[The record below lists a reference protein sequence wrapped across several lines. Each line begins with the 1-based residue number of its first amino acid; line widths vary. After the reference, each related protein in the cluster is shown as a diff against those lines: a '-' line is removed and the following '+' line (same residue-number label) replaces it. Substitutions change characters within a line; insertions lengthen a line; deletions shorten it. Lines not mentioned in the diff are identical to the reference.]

1 MAVIRTEAGRPSD
14 ARWHIDMTSTRVR
27 VAFTL
32 ALVLAYSLAYVP
44 LDRAMGGAAGVFA
57 TLPVVAAAW
66 SFGLKAGVLAALLA
80 LPLNTSLTV
89 LAGNESL
96 GEWLRQGG
104 LAGHT
109 ALLLIGGV
117 VGWLRDLNELLR
129 QEVTRRS
136 DAEGR
141 LRDSE
146 REAQRLADETGVL
159 ARLGRI
165 ISSSLDI
172 DGVYQR
178 FADVVVDLIAFD
190 RITITLI
197 NLERETA
204 ETAYSAGVEIRGVWQ
219 LGSVTPVKGAIE
231 EKILLTGSGILFG
244 PLSSSEVARRFPA
257 ELPTYES
264 GITCQVA
271 APLISGD
278 RIIGVLTFGSTEPSA
293 YSDRDLS
300 MAERVGHQIAGAI
313 ASSQLH
319 AAVRRNARER
329 EVLAEIGRIM
339 SSSLD
344 INQVYEQFVQ
354 EVRKPIPWD
363 NVAISILNAERGT
376 VQPQYEFGPRAPEW
390 EGVLEFQVDGALEG
404 AALKGRST
412 VVFQNEDMDE
422 VARRFPKELPGFLAG
437 NRSLLATPL
446 ISRDEVIG
454 FLHFAS
460 DQVNAYPEREIRFAE
475 RIVQQIAGAIANARL
490 HSELQE
496 SEARYR
502 SLFDEAPVGYHE
514 LDSEGSITRINR
526 TELET
531 LGYTAEEMLGHGVFE
546 FFADDEEEARRE
558 HNDVLA
564 GRLRSPD
571 VFERSLKRKNGT
583 VVPVLVDTLTLRDER
598 GQIIGF
604 RDTVR
609 DITDLKRAE
618 EALTYQAH
626 LLENV
631 NDAVIASDER
641 FVTTA
646 WNRAAEEM
654 YGWTAEEIIGR
665 PTAEV
670 LQPEFVDVEP
680 DEVFRRLLEEG
691 SFEGEVIHPR
701 KDGTRIHTEARAISL
716 RDKDGHLTGFV
727 SIDRDIT
734 ERKRTEEALEDHAL
748 ELARSNADL
757 QQFASVASHDLQE
770 PLRMVSSYTQL
781 LARRYKGRLDK
792 DADELIEYAVDGA
805 RRMQRLIDDLLAYSR
820 VGTTGRSFELTDC
833 NEVLRQTLANLEATV
848 RECSVQITHDD
859 LPTVSAD
866 PSQLGQVFQNLIGN
880 AIKFRS
886 EAPPRVHVGA
896 RLNGAERLFSV
907 RDNGIGIGPEDAERI
922 FAVFQRLHTK
932 KEYPGTGIGLS
943 ICKRIVERH
952 GGRIWVESS
961 PGQGATFWFTIS
973 VMRR

>member
-1 MAVIRTEAGRPSD
+1 MPVIRTEAGRPPD
-14 ARWHIDMTSTRVR
+14 ARWHIDMTSTRAR

-32 ALVLAYSLAYVP
+32 TLVLAYSLAYVP
-44 LDRAMGGAAGVFA
+44 LERAMGGAVGIFA

-80 LPLNTSLTV
+80 LPLNASLMV
-89 LAGNESL
+89 LAGDDSL
-96 GEWLRQGG
+96 GGWLRQGG

-109 ALLLIGGV
+109 SLLLVGGV
-117 VGWLRDLNELLR
+117 VGWLRDLNELQR

-136 DAEGR
+136 EAEAR
-141 LRDSE
+141 LRESE
-146 REAQRLADETGVL
+146 TNAQRLADETGVL
-159 ARLGRI
+159 ATLGRI

-172 DGVYQR
+172 DEVYQR
-178 FADVVVDLIAFD
+178 FADVVVDLIPFD
-190 RITITLI
+190 RMTITLI
-197 NLERETA
+197 NLDSETA
-204 ETAYSAGVEIRGVWQ
+204 KTAYSAGVEIRGAWQ
-219 LGSVTPVKGAIE
+219 LGAVTPVKSAIE
-231 EKILLTGSGILFG
+231 EEILRTRSGLLFG
-244 PLSSSEVARRFPA
+244 PLSSSDVARRFPA

-271 APLISGD
+271 APLVSGD

-313 ASSQLH
+313 ANSQLH
-319 AAVRRNARER
+319 STVSRNAHER
-329 EVLAEIGRIM
+329 EVVADIGRII

-344 INQVYEQFVQ
+344 IDQVYEQFVQ
-354 EVRKPIPWD
+354 EALKLIQLDMVS
-363 NVAISILNAERGT
+363 ISILKEERGT
-376 VQPQYEFGPRAPEW
+376 VEPQYESGPRAPEW
-390 EGVLEFQVDGALEG
+390 EGVLEFAADGALEG
-404 AALKGRST
+404 AALKQRSAI
-412 VVFQNEDMDE
+412 VFQTEDMDE
-422 VARRFPKELPGFLAG
+422 VVRRFPRELPGYLAG

-460 DQVNAYPEREIRFAE
+460 DQTNAYSEREIRLAE
-475 RIVQQIAGAIANARL
+475 RIAQQIAGAIANARL
-490 HSELQE
+490 HSDLQQNE
-496 SEARYR
+496 SRYR
-502 SLFDEAPVGYHE
+502 DLFDGAPVGYYE
-514 LDSEGSITRINR
+514 
-526 TELET
+526 
-531 LGYTAEEMLGHGVFE
+531 V
-546 FFADDEEEARRE
+546 
-558 HNDVLA
+558 DVE
-564 GRLRSPD
+564 GRLLR
-571 VFERSLKRKNGT
+571 VNGT
-583 VVPVLVDTLTLRDER
+583 LQDMVRYSADELLGRPMFVLYADPENARQLYSTEIERAVPGQRSDRVLKMKDGTPLPVLVDFRPLKDAR
-598 GQIIGF
+598 GKVRGF
-604 RDTVR
+604 RAAAL

-641 FVTTA
+641 FVTRA

-691 SFEGEVIHPR
+691 SFQGEVIRPH

-734 ERKRTEEALEDHAL
+734 ERKRAEAALEGHAR
-748 ELARSNADL
+748 ELRRSNADL
-757 QQFASVASHDLQE
+757 QQFASIASHDLQE
-770 PLRMVSSYTQL
+770 PLRMVSGYTQL
-781 LARRYKGRLDK
+781 LARRYKGKLDA
-792 DADELIEYAVDGA
+792 DADEFIGYAVAGA
-805 RRMQRLIDDLLAYSR
+805 RRMQWLIDDLLAYSQ
-820 VGTTGRSFELTDC
+820 VDTSGRSFDPTDC
-833 NEVLRQTLANLEATV
+833 NEVVRQCVANLEATV
-848 RECSVQITHDD
+848 RESSAQITLDD

-866 PSQLGQVFQNLIGN
+866 SSQLGQVFQNLIAN
-880 AIKFRS
+880 AIKFRDQ
-886 EAPPRVHVGA
+886 EPPRVHVSA
-896 RLNGAERLFSV
+896 RRDDDEAVFAV
-907 RDNGIGIGPEDAERI
+907 RDNGIGIEPEDTERI
-922 FAVFQRLHTK
+922 FAVFQRLHTRD
-932 KEYPGTGIGLS
+932 EFPGSGIGLS

-961 PGQGATFWFTIS
+961 PGEGATFRFTIS
-973 VMRR
+973 VMRG